1 MECRPVRFK
10 CAPLGELDGS
20 LLDVLHR
27 KRLVILCICH
37 DASDQCLL
45 KKEQEVARS
54 YISSFVDLFFDIL
67 LILGLDNQRV
77 LVNSRDKR

>member
-1 MECRPVRFK
+1 MEYRPVRFK

-20 LLDVLHR
+20 FLDVLHL

-37 DASDQCLL
+37 DACDQCLL

-54 YISSFVDLFFDIL
+54 YIPSFVDLSFDIL

-77 LVNSRDKR
+77 FVNPSDKR